1 MNRRGFTLIE
11 IIMVIVIMGLLL
23 LFLVP
28 NVFVLINK
36 SGEKSC
42 NSLINNIESAAK
54 IYVINNKYQLG
65 FSCDEPEDI
74 TLDTLIKSGDLKT
87 DSSGK
92 IVNPVT
98 NSVIDPN
105 TITVTVIY
113 DCNTKMFS
121 YTVNDITCTK

>member
-1 MNRRGFTLIE
+1 MNRRGFALIE
-11 IIMVIVIMGLLL
+11 IIMVIVIMGLLIL
-23 LFLVP
+23 ILVP

-36 SGEKSC
+36 SNEKSC
-42 NSLINNIESAAK
+42 NSLINNIESAATL
-54 IYVINNKYQLG
+54 YVTNNKYDLD

-113 DCNTKMFS
+113 DCNTKMFN